1 MSEAIKSETYLDN
14 AATTKPDVVVL
25 EKMNE
30 VLFNGWG
37 NPSSLHDY
45 GKRAQTILNEAR
57 KRIADVIGARPEEIY
72 FTASG
77 SEADNIALRG
87 IAPHLKKI
95 GRTTIITSSI
105 EHHAVL
111 NTCKELEKDGMTV
124 IYMPVDGEGRIDIE
138 ELDRVMKQYH
148 DTVGLVSIMAVNNE
162 IGSIQLLEDI
172 GDLCGEHGAVFM
184 TDAVQAFCRIPLNV
198 NEQHIDMMA
207 MSGHKIHAPKGIGV
221 LYVRNGTPLSPI
233 ITGGGQE
240 RGLRSGTENVAGAVA
255 MSYAAKYMSVDMD
268 AHNQQADH
276 LRKVFL
282 NTLHERGVEYTVN
295 GNGGVPNIISLTVH
309 GCEGEALLLLLNE
322 RGVYVST
329 GSACNSGSLN
339 PSHVLQAIY
348 LTDEEASCTI
358 RISTSYQNSSAD
370 MVYAANSIAECV
382 KTLKAMME

>member
-1 MSEAIKSETYLDN
+1 MAYSETYLDN
-14 AATTKPDVVVL
+14 AATTMVDGYVL
-25 EKMNE
+25 NKMIDAIHSE
-30 VLFNGWG
+30 WG

-45 GKRAQTILNEAR
+45 GKRARRLLDEAR
-57 KRIADVIGARPEEIY
+57 GRIANVIGARPEEIY

-77 SEADNIALRG
+77 SEADNLALRG
-87 IAPHLKKI
+87 IVPHLKEI
-95 GRTTIITSSI
+95 GRTTIITSRI

-124 IYMPVDGEGRIDIE
+124 IYMPVDGDGRIDIE
-138 ELDRVMKQYH
+138 ELERVLKQYH

-172 GDLCGEHGAVFM
+172 GDLCMEHGAVFM
-184 TDAVQAFCRIPLNV
+184 TDAVQAFCKISLNV
-198 NEQHIDMMA
+198 NEQHIDLMA
-207 MSGHKIHAPKGIGV
+207 ISGHKIHAPKGVGV
-221 LYVRNGTPLSPI
+221 LYARNGVPLSPV

-255 MSYAAKYMSVDMD
+255 MSYAAELMNRNICSYNIRAVE
-268 AHNQQADH
+268 
-276 LRKVFL
+276 LRRVFL
-282 NTLHERGVEYTVN
+282 EQLRINDVSFTVN
-295 GNGGVPNIISLTVH
+295 GNDGSPNIISLTIP
-309 GCEGEALLLLLNE
+309 GCEGEAMVLLLNE

-358 RISTSYQNSSAD
+358 RVSTSFNNTNAD
-370 MVYAANSIAECV
+370 MVYAANAIAECAQ
-382 KTLKAMME
+382 TLKAMMK

>member
-1 MSEAIKSETYLDN
+1 MIEAIKSETYLDN

-172 GDLCGEHGAVFM
+172 GDLCGEH
-184 TDAVQAFCRIPLNV
+184 
-198 NEQHIDMMA
+198 
-207 MSGHKIHAPKGIGV
+207 
-221 LYVRNGTPLSPI
+221 
-233 ITGGGQE
+233 
-240 RGLRSGTENVAGAVA
+240 
-255 MSYAAKYMSVDMD
+255 
-268 AHNQQADH
+268 
-276 LRKVFL
+276 
-282 NTLHERGVEYTVN
+282 
-295 GNGGVPNIISLTVH
+295 
-309 GCEGEALLLLLNE
+309 
-322 RGVYVST
+322 
-329 GSACNSGSLN
+329 
-339 PSHVLQAIY
+339 
-348 LTDEEASCTI
+348 
-358 RISTSYQNSSAD
+358 
-370 MVYAANSIAECV
+370 
-382 KTLKAMME
+382 